1 MTAPRWIER
10 DASKAQR
17 LAEAKKAH
25 DRRVAVH
32 VSEKPIRK
40 AFEADMIEANKRQ
53 ATGRPV
59 PLRPGTRLLPD
70 LSDAEL
76 AKGIASADPLHPR
89 HLPYPEV
96 MVARERG
103 LCRSVLGD
111 DPRYPVPIHK
121 GDVLTE
127 AGAAWLATLNG

>member
-1 MTAPRWIER
+1 MAPRWIEK

-17 LAEAKKAH
+17 LAEAKKAAH
-25 DRRVAVH
+25 DSWVTRHA
-32 VSEKPIRK
+32 SEKPLRK
-40 AFEADMIEANKRQ
+40 AFEAEMIEENKRQ

-59 PLRPGTRLLPD
+59 PLRPGTRKLPD

-76 AKGIASADPLHPR
+76 AKGIASADPLEPR

-103 LCRSVLGD
+103 LCRSVMGD
-111 DPRYPVPIHK
+111 DARYPVPIHK

-127 AGAAWLATLNG
+127 AGAAWLAKQNG